1 MFMKNFKLI
10 QKPVQAR
17 RTFRAKNTKNSM
29 KTAEMH
35 DWILIVDTENIYTFP

>member
-10 QKPVQAR
+10 QNPVQA

-29 KTAEMH
+29 KTAEMR
-35 DWILIVDTENIYTFP
+35 DWILIVVTENICTFS